1 MRKTVFA
8 AATAMMSVVLAGPLQ
23 AQGSGPTTLQKVKE
37 RGVLRCGASQGVAGF
52 SIPDAKGVWSG
63 LDVDF
68 CRALAAAI
76 FNDPNKTEFIPL
88 SSKDRLTALQAGE
101 IDVLSRT
108 TTWTLQRDAA
118 LGLNFTAVNYYDGQ
132 GFMVRKSV
140 GITSAKQLGG
150 ASVCIS
156 QGTTNELNAA
166 DYFRA
171 NDIKVQTVT
180 FQEVGETVKSFEAG
194 RCDAYTVD
202 ISALAAGRLTLA
214 NPDDYVILPEV
225 ISKEPLGPWVRQGD
239 DQWLDIV
246 RWTVFAL
253 VNAEEAGVTKDNAE
267 AMRVSTNP
275 DVRRLLGQEGEFGPA
290 LGLSKDWAF
299 NIVKS
304 VGNYGEI
311 FDRNLG
317 PKTRLALDRGLNR
330 LWSKGGILY
339 APPMR

>member
-1 MRKTVFA
+1 MRKTILA
-8 AATAMMSVVLAGPLQ
+8 AATAMMSVVLAAPLH

-37 RGVLRCGASQGVAGF
+37 RGVLRCGASLGVAGF
-52 SIPDAKGVWSG
+52 SLPDAKGVWSG

-108 TTWTLQRDAA
+108 TTRTLQRDAA

-132 GFMVRKSV
+132 GFMVRKSA
-140 GITSAKQLGG
+140 GIASAKQLDG

-171 NDIKVQTVT
+171 NDMKVQTVT
-180 FQEVGETVKSFEAG
+180 FQEVNETVKAFEAG

-202 ISALAAGRLTLA
+202 ISALAAGRLTLG

-225 ISKEPLGPWVRQGD
+225 VSKEPLGPWVRQGD
-239 DQWLDIV
+239 DQWFDIV

-267 AMRVSTNP
+267 AMRASTNP
-275 DVRRLLGQEGEFGPA
+275 DVRRRLGQEGEFGPA
-290 LGLSKDWAF
+290 LGLPKDWAF
-299 NIVKS
+299 NIVRS

-317 PKTRLALDRGLNR
+317 PKTSLALDRGLNK

>member
-1 MRKTVFA
+1 MRKIFLA
-8 AATAMMSVVLAGPLQ
+8 AATAMMSVVLAVPLH

-52 SIPDAKGVWSG
+52 SLPDAKGVWSG

-76 FNDPNKTEFIPL
+76 FNDPNKTEFVPL

-132 GFMVRKSV
+132 GFMVRKSA
-140 GITSAKQLGG
+140 GIASAKQLDG

-171 NDIKVQTVT
+171 NDMKVQTVT
-180 FQEVGETVKSFEAG
+180 FQEVNETVKAFEAG

-202 ISALAAGRLTLA
+202 ISALAAGRLTLG
-214 NPDDYVILPEV
+214 NPDDYLILPEV

-239 DQWLDIV
+239 DQWFDIV

-253 VNAEEAGVTKDNAE
+253 VNAEEAGVTKDNVE
-267 AMRVSTNP
+267 AMRASTNP

-290 LGLSKDWAF
+290 LGLSKEWAF

-317 PKTRLALDRGLNR
+317 PKTKLALDRGLNK

>member
-1 MRKTVFA
+1 
-8 AATAMMSVVLAGPLQ
+8 MSVVLAAPLH
-23 AQGSGPTTLQKVKE
+23 AQGSGPTTLQKVRE

-68 CRALAAAI
+68 CHALAAAVLG
-76 FNDPNKTEFIPL
+76 DSNKTEFIPL

-132 GFMVRKSV
+132 GFMVRKSA

-171 NDIKVQTVT
+171 NDMKVQTVT
-180 FQEVGETVKSFEAG
+180 FQEVGETVKAFEAG

-202 ISALAAGRLTLA
+202 ISALAAGRLTLG
-214 NPDDYVILPEV
+214 NLDDYVILPEV

-239 DQWLDIV
+239 DQWFDIV

-253 VNAEEAGVTKDNAE
+253 INAEEVGVTKDNVT
-267 AMRVSTNP
+267 AMRGSSNP
-275 DVRRLLGQEGEFGPA
+275 DMRRLLGEEGEFGPA
-290 LGLSKDWAF
+290 LGLSRDWAF
-299 NIVKS
+299 NVIKS

-330 LWSKGGILY
+330 LWSKGGIMY

>member
-1 MRKTVFA
+1 MQKFVLS
-8 AATAMMSVVLAGPLQ
+8 AATVIVSAFLTLPSL
-23 AQGSGPTTLQKVKE
+23 AQGSGSTTLQKVKE

-52 SIPDAKGVWSG
+52 SIPDARGVWSG

-68 CRALAAAI
+68 CRAIAAAV

-88 SSKDRLTALQAGE
+88 SSKDRLIALQAGE

-132 GFMVRKSV
+132 GFMVRKSA
-140 GITSAKQLGG
+140 GISSAKQLDG

-171 NDIKVQTVT
+171 NNMKVQTVT
-180 FQEVGETVKSFEAG
+180 FQEVNETLKSFEAG

-202 ISALAAGRLTLA
+202 ISALAAGRLSLG

-239 DQWLDIV
+239 DQWFDII
-246 RWTVFAL
+246 RWTVFTL
-253 VNAEEAGVTKDNAE
+253 LNAEEAGITRANVE
-267 AMRVSTNP
+267 SMRGSANP
-275 DVRRLLGQEGEFGPA
+275 DVRRLLGVEGEFGPT
-290 LGLSKDWAF
+290 LGLTKDWVY
-299 NIVKS
+299 NIVRA

-317 PKTRLALDRGLNR
+317 PGTKLALDRGLNK
-330 LWSKGGILY
+330 LWSKGGIMY
-339 APPMR
+339 APPER

>member
-1 MRKTVFA
+1 MRKTILA
-8 AATAMMSVVLAGPLQ
+8 AATAMVSVVLAAPLH

-52 SIPDAKGVWSG
+52 SLPDAKGVWSG

-76 FNDPNKTEFIPL
+76 FNDPNKTEFVLL

-132 GFMVRKSV
+132 GFMVRKSA
-140 GITSAKQLGG
+140 GIASAKQLDG

-171 NDIKVQTVT
+171 NDMKVQTVT
-180 FQEVGETVKSFEAG
+180 FQEVNETVKAFEAG

-202 ISALAAGRLTLA
+202 ISALAAGRLTLG

-239 DQWLDIV
+239 DQWFDIV

-267 AMRVSTNP
+267 AMRASTNP
-275 DVRRLLGQEGEFGPA
+275 DVRRRLGQEGEFGPA
-290 LGLSKDWAF
+290 LGLPKDWAF
-299 NIVKS
+299 NIVRS

-317 PKTRLALDRGLNR
+317 PKTSLALDRGLNK

>member
-1 MRKTVFA
+1 MRKTILA
-8 AATAMMSVVLAGPLQ
+8 AATAMVSVVLAAPLH

-52 SIPDAKGVWSG
+52 SLPDAKGVWSG

-76 FNDPNKTEFIPL
+76 FNDPNKTEFVPL

-132 GFMVRKSV
+132 GFMVRKSA
-140 GITSAKQLGG
+140 GIASAKQLDG

-171 NDIKVQTVT
+171 NDMKVQTVT
-180 FQEVGETVKSFEAG
+180 FQEVNETVKAFEAG

-202 ISALAAGRLTLA
+202 ISALAAGRLTLG

-239 DQWLDIV
+239 DQWFDIV

-267 AMRVSTNP
+267 AMRASTNP
-275 DVRRLLGQEGEFGPA
+275 DVRRRLGQEGEFGPA
-290 LGLSKDWAF
+290 LGLPKDWAF
-299 NIVKS
+299 NIVRS

-317 PKTRLALDRGLNR
+317 PKTSLALDRGLNK

>member
-1 MRKTVFA
+1 MRKTFLA
-8 AATAMMSVVLAGPLQ
+8 AVTATMSVVLTGPLH

-37 RGVLRCGASQGVAGF
+37 RGTLRCGASQGVAGF
-52 SIPDAKGVWSG
+52 SIPDSKGVWSG

-68 CRALAAAI
+68 CRALAAAVLG
-76 FNDPNKTEFIPL
+76 DPNKTEFIPL

-132 GFMVRKSV
+132 GFMVRKSA
-140 GITSAKQLGG
+140 GISSAKQLDG

-171 NDIKVQTVT
+171 NDMKVQTVT
-180 FQEVGETVKSFEAG
+180 FQEVNETLKSFEAG

-202 ISALAAGRLTLA
+202 VSALAAGRLSLG
-214 NPDDYVILPEV
+214 NPDAYVILPEV

-239 DQWLDIV
+239 DQWFDIV

-253 VNAEEAGVTKDNAE
+253 VNAEEAGVTKDNVE
-267 AMRVSTNP
+267 SMRASTNP

-317 PKTRLALDRGLNR
+317 PKTKLALDRGLNKP
-330 LWSKGGILY
+330 WSKGGIMY

>member
-23 AQGSGPTTLQKVKE
+23 AQGSGPMTLQKVKE

-52 SIPDAKGVWSG
+52 SIPDAKGIWSG

-171 NDIKVQTVT
+171 NDMKVQTVT
-180 FQEVGETVKSFEAG
+180 FQEVGETVKAFEAG

>member
-1 MRKTVFA
+1 MRKTILA
-8 AATAMMSVVLAGPLQ
+8 AATAMMSVILTTPLQ
-23 AQGSGPTTLQKVKE
+23 AQGSGLTTLQKVKE

-52 SIPDAKGVWSG
+52 SLPDAKGVWSG

-76 FNDPNKTEFIPL
+76 FNNPNKTEFVPL

-118 LGLNFTAVNYYDGQ
+118 LGLNFTALNYYDGQ
-132 GFMVRKSV
+132 GFMVRKST
-140 GITSAKQLGG
+140 GIASAKQLEG

-171 NDIKVQTVT
+171 NDMKVQTVT
-180 FQEVGETVKSFEAG
+180 FQEVNETLKAFEAG

-202 ISALAAGRLTLA
+202 ISALAAGRLSLA

-239 DQWLDIV
+239 DQWFDIV

-253 VNAEEAGVTKDNAE
+253 VNAEEAGVTKDNVDS
-267 AMRVSTNP
+267 MRASTNP
-275 DVRRLLGQEGEFGPA
+275 DVRRLLGQEGEFGAA

-317 PKTRLALDRGLNR
+317 PKTEVARLKRF
-330 LWSKGGILY
+330 
-339 APPMR
+339 

>member
-1 MRKTVFA
+1 MTPLLLPFVSNVQPVTPDLTEVNVFEPIY
-8 AATAMMSVVLAGPLQ
+8 S
-23 AQGSGPTTLQKVKE
+23 
-37 RGVLRCGASQGVAGF
+37 
-52 SIPDAKGVWSG
+52 
-63 LDVDF
+63 
-68 CRALAAAI
+68 
-76 FNDPNKTEFIPL
+76 
-88 SSKDRLTALQAGE
+88 
-101 IDVLSRT
+101 
-108 TTWTLQRDAA
+108 
-118 LGLNFTAVNYYDGQ
+118 
-132 GFMVRKSV
+132 
-140 GITSAKQLGG
+140 
-150 ASVCIS
+150 
-156 QGTTNELNAA
+156 
-166 DYFRA
+166 
-171 NDIKVQTVT
+171 
-180 FQEVGETVKSFEAG
+180 
-194 RCDAYTVD
+194 
-202 ISALAAGRLTLA
+202 RLTLG

-239 DQWLDIV
+239 DQWFDIV

-267 AMRVSTNP
+267 AMRASANP

-317 PKTRLALDRGLNR
+317 PKTKLALDRGLNK

>member
-1 MRKTVFA
+1 MRRTLLA
-8 AATAMMSVVLAGPLQ
+8 AATAMLSVVLTGPLH

-52 SIPDAKGVWSG
+52 SLPDAKGVWSG

-76 FNDPNKTEFIPL
+76 FNDPNKTEFVPL

-132 GFMVRKSV
+132 GFMVRKSA
-140 GITSAKQLGG
+140 GIASAKQLDG

-171 NDIKVQTVT
+171 NDMKVQTVT
-180 FQEVGETVKSFEAG
+180 FQEVNETVKAFEAG

-202 ISALAAGRLTLA
+202 VSALAAGRLTLG

-239 DQWLDIV
+239 DQWFDIV

-253 VNAEEAGVTKDNAE
+253 VNAEEAGVTKDNVE
-267 AMRVSTNP
+267 AMRTSTNP

-290 LGLSKDWAF
+290 LGLSKEWAF
-299 NIVKS
+299 NIVRS

-317 PKTRLALDRGLNR
+317 PKTKLALDRGLNK
-330 LWSKGGILY
+330 LWSKGGVLY

>member
-1 MRKTVFA
+1 MRKTILA
-8 AATAMMSVVLAGPLQ
+8 AATAMVSVVLAAPLH

-52 SIPDAKGVWSG
+52 SLPDAKGVWSG

-76 FNDPNKTEFIPL
+76 FNDPNKTEFVPL

-132 GFMVRKSV
+132 GFMVRKSA
-140 GITSAKQLGG
+140 GIASAEQLDG

-171 NDIKVQTVT
+171 NDMKVQTVT
-180 FQEVGETVKSFEAG
+180 FQEVNETVKAFEAG

-202 ISALAAGRLTLA
+202 ISALAAGRLTLG

-239 DQWLDIV
+239 DQWFDIV

-267 AMRVSTNP
+267 AMRASTNP
-275 DVRRLLGQEGEFGPA
+275 DVRRRLGQEGEFGPA
-290 LGLSKDWAF
+290 LGLPKDWAF
-299 NIVKS
+299 NIVRS

-317 PKTRLALDRGLNR
+317 PKTSLALDRGLNK

>member
-132 GFMVRKSV
+132 GFMVRKSA

-171 NDIKVQTVT
+171 NDMKVQTVT
-180 FQEVGETVKSFEAG
+180 FQEVGETVKAFEAG